1 MDWAWSQEQNELR
14 RAAGELAQSELG
26 KDMLSRDRDEV
37 FDHEGWKTLAR
48 FGVQGLPIP
57 TEWGGM
63 GCDAL
68 TTVGV
73 LESLGHGCRDNGLL
87 FSLNAQLW
95 TASMPILLFGSEEQK
110 ARWLPGLCDGS
121 RIGGNAMS
129 EPEAGSDA
137 YALRTRAERRGDRYV
152 LNGSKVFITNGPI
165 ADLIVVYATV
175 DPALGPRGISAF
187 VVERAAKGFRVGRSL
202 EKMGLRTSPMSE
214 LFFDDC
220 EVPAEHRLGKEGAGP
235 NLFTQSLTW
244 ERACILA
251 SGVGVMQRLYEL
263 CLDYA
268 KPRKQFGE
276 PIGKFQLVSS
286 RVIDMRLR
294 LETARALL
302 YRTAWLRDQG
312 RSIFLE
318 AAMTKLHVSEA
329 WVASAQDA
337 VQIHGGYGYMRELEV
352 ERELRDAIGSRLY
365 SGTSEIQRVIIAP
378 LLGL

>member
-1 MDWAWSQEQNELR
+1 MDFSWSQEQTELR
-14 RAAGELAQSELG
+14 RAVAELARNELG
-26 KDMLSRDRDEV
+26 KDMLERDRDEI
-37 FDHEGWKTLAR
+37 FDHEGWKTLAK
-48 FGVQGLPIP
+48 FGVHGLPIP
-57 TEWGGM
+57 AEWGGM

-137 YALRTRAERRGDRYV
+137 YGLRTRAERRADRYV

-165 ADLIVVYATV
+165 ADLVVVYATL
-175 DPALGPRGISAF
+175 DPALGSRGISAF
-187 VVERAAKGFRVGRSL
+187 VVERGASGFRVGRSL

-220 EVPAEHRLGKEGAGP
+220 EVPIENRLGKEGAGP

-263 CLDYA
+263 CIDYA
-268 KPRKQFGE
+268 KTRKQFGE

-286 RVIDMRLR
+286 RLIDMRMR
-294 LETARALL
+294 LETARAFL
-302 YRTAWLRDQG
+302 YRAAWLRDQG

-337 VQIHGGYGYMRELEV
+337 VQIHGGYGYMRELEF